1 MSLLKNFF
9 YILIFFLLSTNLLK
23 AEDKVS
29 YIDIDYV
36 LTNTLAGKKLLNT
49 LKKEEELKIDKF
61 KTNDNKFKDEENKI
75 LAKRNLISKEEIN
88 KELKLLQVKFQ
99 KYRKEKSK
107 EIDELKVKR
116 NKNIINFLNLINPII
131 EKYMADNSIYIL
143 LDKKEIEN
151 LLPHRDPMLL
161 IDELHD
167 IKKLTSATGIVNV
180 KKDSFFVQGHF
191 PGQPVM
197 PGVLIVEAFGQ
208 TAAALTAHGID
219 KSTYENKLVFLMGV
233 EKARFR
239 NPVIPDCKL
248 LLKIEAIRSHGRVWK
263 YKGEAFVDNKK
274 MADAMWSATIVDKK

>member
-49 LKKEEELKIDKF
+49 LKKEEELKIEKF

-143 LDKKEIEN
+143 LDKKNIFIASKDYDITNNLIE
-151 LLPHRDPMLL
+151 L
-161 IDELHD
+161 IDNQ
-167 IKKLTSATGIVNV
+167 IKT
-180 KKDSFFVQGHF
+180 
-191 PGQPVM
+191 
-197 PGVLIVEAFGQ
+197 
-208 TAAALTAHGID
+208 
-219 KSTYENKLVFLMGV
+219 
-233 EKARFR
+233 
-239 NPVIPDCKL
+239 
-248 LLKIEAIRSHGRVWK
+248 IEIK
-263 YKGEAFVDNKK
+263 
-274 MADAMWSATIVDKK
+274 

>member
-29 YIDIDYV
+29 YIDIDNV

-143 LDKKEIEN
+143 LDKKNIFIASKDYDITNNLIE
-151 LLPHRDPMLL
+151 L
-161 IDELHD
+161 IDNQ
-167 IKKLTSATGIVNV
+167 IKT
-180 KKDSFFVQGHF
+180 
-191 PGQPVM
+191 
-197 PGVLIVEAFGQ
+197 
-208 TAAALTAHGID
+208 
-219 KSTYENKLVFLMGV
+219 
-233 EKARFR
+233 
-239 NPVIPDCKL
+239 
-248 LLKIEAIRSHGRVWK
+248 IEIK
-263 YKGEAFVDNKK
+263 
-274 MADAMWSATIVDKK
+274 

>member
-9 YILIFFLLSTNLLK
+9 YILIFLLLSTNLLK

-143 LDKKEIEN
+143 LDKKNIFIASKDYDITNNLIE
-151 LLPHRDPMLL
+151 L
-161 IDELHD
+161 IDNQ
-167 IKKLTSATGIVNV
+167 IKT
-180 KKDSFFVQGHF
+180 
-191 PGQPVM
+191 
-197 PGVLIVEAFGQ
+197 
-208 TAAALTAHGID
+208 
-219 KSTYENKLVFLMGV
+219 
-233 EKARFR
+233 
-239 NPVIPDCKL
+239 
-248 LLKIEAIRSHGRVWK
+248 IEIK
-263 YKGEAFVDNKK
+263 
-274 MADAMWSATIVDKK
+274 

>member
-131 EKYMADNSIYIL
+131 EKYMAENSIYIL
-143 LDKKEIEN
+143 LDKKNIFIASKDYDVTNNLIE
-151 LLPHRDPMLL
+151 L
-161 IDELHD
+161 IDNQ
-167 IKKLTSATGIVNV
+167 IKT
-180 KKDSFFVQGHF
+180 
-191 PGQPVM
+191 
-197 PGVLIVEAFGQ
+197 
-208 TAAALTAHGID
+208 
-219 KSTYENKLVFLMGV
+219 
-233 EKARFR
+233 
-239 NPVIPDCKL
+239 
-248 LLKIEAIRSHGRVWK
+248 IEIK
-263 YKGEAFVDNKK
+263 
-274 MADAMWSATIVDKK
+274 

>member
-1 MSLLKNFF
+1 MINYRQFLFG
-9 YILIFFLLSTNLLK
+9 IIFLLLSTSLSNSK
-23 AEDKVS
+23 DKVS

-143 LDKKEIEN
+143 LDKKNIFIASKDYDITNNLIE
-151 LLPHRDPMLL
+151 L
-161 IDELHD
+161 IDNQ
-167 IKKLTSATGIVNV
+167 IKT
-180 KKDSFFVQGHF
+180 
-191 PGQPVM
+191 
-197 PGVLIVEAFGQ
+197 
-208 TAAALTAHGID
+208 
-219 KSTYENKLVFLMGV
+219 
-233 EKARFR
+233 
-239 NPVIPDCKL
+239 
-248 LLKIEAIRSHGRVWK
+248 IEIK
-263 YKGEAFVDNKK
+263 
-274 MADAMWSATIVDKK
+274 

>member
-9 YILIFFLLSTNLLK
+9 YILIFLLLSTNLLK

-143 LDKKEIEN
+143 LDKKNIFIASKDYDITSNLIE
-151 LLPHRDPMLL
+151 L
-161 IDELHD
+161 IDNQ
-167 IKKLTSATGIVNV
+167 IKT
-180 KKDSFFVQGHF
+180 
-191 PGQPVM
+191 
-197 PGVLIVEAFGQ
+197 
-208 TAAALTAHGID
+208 
-219 KSTYENKLVFLMGV
+219 
-233 EKARFR
+233 
-239 NPVIPDCKL
+239 
-248 LLKIEAIRSHGRVWK
+248 IEIK
-263 YKGEAFVDNKK
+263 
-274 MADAMWSATIVDKK
+274 

>member
-9 YILIFFLLSTNLLK
+9 YILIFLLLSTNLLK

-131 EKYMADNSIYIL
+131 EKYMVDNSIYIL
-143 LDKKEIEN
+143 
-151 LLPHRDPMLL
+151 
-161 IDELHD
+161 
-167 IKKLTSATGIVNV
+167 
-180 KKDSFFVQGHF
+180 
-191 PGQPVM
+191 
-197 PGVLIVEAFGQ
+197 
-208 TAAALTAHGID
+208 
-219 KSTYENKLVFLMGV
+219 
-233 EKARFR
+233 
-239 NPVIPDCKL
+239 
-248 LLKIEAIRSHGRVWK
+248 
-263 YKGEAFVDNKK
+263 
-274 MADAMWSATIVDKK
+274 

>member
-88 KELKLLQVKFQ
+88 RELKLLQVKFQ

-143 LDKKEIEN
+143 LDKKNIFIASKDYDITNNLIE
-151 LLPHRDPMLL
+151 L
-161 IDELHD
+161 IDNQ
-167 IKKLTSATGIVNV
+167 IKT
-180 KKDSFFVQGHF
+180 
-191 PGQPVM
+191 
-197 PGVLIVEAFGQ
+197 
-208 TAAALTAHGID
+208 
-219 KSTYENKLVFLMGV
+219 
-233 EKARFR
+233 
-239 NPVIPDCKL
+239 
-248 LLKIEAIRSHGRVWK
+248 IEIK
-263 YKGEAFVDNKK
+263 
-274 MADAMWSATIVDKK
+274 

>member
-143 LDKKEIEN
+143 LDKKNIFIASKDYDITNNLIE
-151 LLPHRDPMLL
+151 L
-161 IDELHD
+161 IDNQ
-167 IKKLTSATGIVNV
+167 IKNV
-180 KKDSFFVQGHF
+180 EIK
-191 PGQPVM
+191 
-197 PGVLIVEAFGQ
+197 
-208 TAAALTAHGID
+208 
-219 KSTYENKLVFLMGV
+219 
-233 EKARFR
+233 
-239 NPVIPDCKL
+239 
-248 LLKIEAIRSHGRVWK
+248 
-263 YKGEAFVDNKK
+263 
-274 MADAMWSATIVDKK
+274 